1 MATQPGPIDVLDL
14 FPGERAA
21 LLDLLGE
28 LDAAAWGAPTACA
41 GWSVKDVALHLLG
54 DDVGRLSGGRDKF
67 PNPSF
72 GAPGLDPSTWVGLVA
87 AIDRQNAAWVEG
99 TRRISP
105 RLLIELLRFTGDA
118 TEAYFRGLDLAAT
131 GAPVD
136 WAGPAP
142 APVWLDVAREYT
154 ERWVHQ
160 QHVRDAVGRPG
171 LTERRWLAPVLATFA
186 HALPRVLA
194 DAPAPPGARVRL
206 VVRGEAGGAW
216 LAARAMAGWR
226 LVPDDGEP
234 ATATAT
240 LDQDLAWR
248 LFTRGITPDD
258 AAPRAELTGDRALAG
273 RVLTMVA
280 IIA

>member
-1 MATQPGPIDVLDL
+1 MATEPGPIDVLDL

-21 LLDLLGE
+21 LLDLLEE
-28 LDAAAWGAPTACA
+28 LDAAAWAAPTACA
-41 GWSVKDVALHLLG
+41 GWLVKDVALHLLG

-105 RLLIELLRFTGDA
+105 RLLIELLGFTGDA
-118 TEAYFRGLDLAAT
+118 TDAYFRSLDLMAL
-131 GAPVD
+131 GDPVD
-136 WAGPAP
+136 WAGPVP

-171 LTERRWLAPVLATFA
+171 LTEPRWLAPVLATFA
-186 HALPRVLA
+186 HALPRALEGT
-194 DAPAPPGARVRL
+194 PAPPGARVRL
-206 VVRGEAGGAW
+206 IVRGEAGGAW
-216 LAARAMAGWR
+216 LAARDAAGWR
-226 LVPDDGEP
+226 LVPDDGGP

-240 LDQDLAWR
+240 LGQDLAWR
-248 LFTRGITPDD
+248 LFTRGVAPGT
-258 AAPRAELTGDRALAG
+258 AAPHIELAGDRALAG
-273 RVLTMVA
+273 RVLGMVA
-280 IIA
+280 ILA